1 VTRRAQ
7 TVVGLATVSLIVLVA
22 GALWTIAGRQAST
35 GGRASYVV
43 GTASRPLLPP
53 FLMFRTLAP
62 ARAHGRVA
70 MSSPSRSDR
79 RYVTPLQCGRVH
91 FAGGQGVCLH
101 EVADGTTV
109 TYLADLFDR
118 TLRRTQRLQL
128 AGVPTRV
135 RVSPDGRLAAVTTYA
150 EEESPAGERLAIE
163 SVLIDLGDGRV
174 VADLREFAIDAALAA
189 AITGPIDFA
198 SVSFDKDGDRIFATL
213 TTPLERYVVVGSL
226 RERRLRAL
234 TANLATEALSPDG
247 TRLVVKQRVGE
258 RGFWQLLV
266 LDLAT
271 LTTRPLDQNGRTVD
285 DQVEW
290 LDDGQVI
297 YHDATDQG
305 TGIWVLAA
313 DGQSKPRLLLPDAFS
328 PVVVR

>member
-1 VTRRAQ
+1 
-7 TVVGLATVSLIVLVA
+7 
-22 GALWTIAGRQAST
+22 
-35 GGRASYVV
+35 
-43 GTASRPLLPP
+43 
-53 FLMFRTLAP
+53 M
-62 ARAHGRVA
+62 
-70 MSSPSRSDR
+70 
-79 RYVTPLQCGRVH
+79 
-91 FAGGQGVCLH
+91 CLH
-101 EVADGTTV
+101 EAADGTTV
-109 TYLADLFDR
+109 SYVADLFDR

-128 AGVPTRV
+128 PGVPTRV

-163 SVLIDLGDGRV
+163 SVLIDLRVGRV

-198 SVSFDKDGDRIFATL
+198 SVSFDKDGDRFFATL

-271 LTTRPLDQNGRTVD
+271 LTTRPLDQDGRTVD